1 MAVSSCH
8 HLYCL
13 HEKLACLAT
22 PSHPIFSYQMTT
34 KKNPVATIV
43 KNWRVRSHKHGGII
57 MALVR
62 HPILNDMNT
71 LHVVVVSN
79 SHARLSGEIVMVWL
93 LPVLPIK
100 SRPPSRNKISDS
112 YNSRGLK
119 TCTSPFSLLF
129 KLFIFSLHNIPALA
143 QAWTSLVKLVLF
155 TFHTTDYA
163 TVRLRIFC
171 SRNLKSRLDFD
182 SIEMSLE
189 RCSLEKVKC

>member
-1 MAVSSCH
+1 MPSSI
-8 HLYCL
+8 LPS
-13 HEKLACLAT
+13 CLAT
-22 PSHPIFSYQMTT
+22 PPLPIFSYRMTT
-34 KKNPVATIV
+34 KKNFVASIV

-57 MALVR
+57 MVLVQ

-119 TCTSPFSLLF
+119 TCTSPFRFYSIFLSITFQHLHKHEHRSLNSF
-129 KLFIFSLHNIPALA
+129 FSLSIQPIMQPFVCASSA
-143 QAWTSLVKLVLF
+143 A
-155 TFHTTDYA
+155 A
-163 TVRLRIFC
+163 TL
-171 SRNLKSRLDFD
+171 SHD